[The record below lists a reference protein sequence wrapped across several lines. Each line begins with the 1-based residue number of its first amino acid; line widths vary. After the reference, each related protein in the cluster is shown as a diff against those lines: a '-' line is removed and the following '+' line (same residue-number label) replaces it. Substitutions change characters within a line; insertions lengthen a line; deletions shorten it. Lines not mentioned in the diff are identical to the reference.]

1 MEEPP
6 LRGVPPPSVSQ
17 CLALVLCDVIDA
29 FCRGEVIQSFSCK
42 LRAGSAMSHVIS
54 RGPIELLDVGFMRMD
69 HFRNDV
75 INRQEYYVIPDML
88 AKNVGRSVSII
99 ANEQRN
105 GFGSSDFAAAEVC
118 KRGRVT
124 GHSSALNSPAT

>member
-29 FCRGEVIQSFSCK
+29 FCRGEVIQLFSCK

-54 RGPIELLDVGFMRMD
+54 RGPIELLDVGFMRIVASATM
-69 HFRNDV
+69 HF
-75 INRQEYYVIPDML
+75 I
-88 AKNVGRSVSII
+88 
-99 ANEQRN
+99 
-105 GFGSSDFAAAEVC
+105 GSDDCQAEC
-118 KRGRVT
+118 
-124 GHSSALNSPAT
+124 